1 MKGTTA
7 CCFGGGD
14 LDDQLRPINDHVA
27 LRFNRLLQ
35 RYEVAALR
43 WDTANQRFL
52 PAADDPPGAGFEK
65 GWHFYTTVDVERTE
79 FDLGAGDDEFRA
91 DGGYVFPNDRSGQ
104 AWGILEGDRQAGGG
118 LTKLIVDGGPG
129 NDQLYGGPGILDPSV
144 SDFADQPVTEI
155 LLSDGII
162 DSGDGNVASIGPAGD
177 VDGDGSDDL
186 IISIENQE
194 GAGTFYI
201 VFGGTDRPGFLSSI
215 EPAEPRAVRVGR
227 FDDPERFHRRVN
239 ARPVGDLTGDGRDE
253 IAVVD
258 GDGTYLYAGLSR
270 AEWTAGPL
278 GRSDA
283 DASYP
288 LAAYRAAGLGDF
300 DGDGIADFGTV
311 SEDTL
316 RIFFGAADGALSDL
330 DSVSVSGNFTT
341 SDLLASGP
349 LFSPGIASAVI
360 SGRSVLVGTDTPW
373 GSDTS
378 YLVESR
384 GRLAP
389 RLVATNELLLRPVG
403 DLTGDGLD
411 EFASVGRK
419 QVARMGDF
427 TNDPEPPPRLRW
439 VTHLSIS
446 DDAADREARLTDES
460 PRPHVTLDFADAPF
474 ANETRFEPGTFAP
487 IFASV
492 GDLGAGRADA
502 EPDGRLSD
510 FNGDG
515 LDDIWIG
522 SESFNGLIGQF
533 KAGAG
538 RVHLIPGRQRSV
550 SFQGDGSFPGDGDF
564 EILVNRGDRLIDPQT
579 GQPVVFVP
587 PALRVGEQDRWFRFT
602 TAGDGAAG
610 DQIRIVSLP
619 GPDVPETPV
628 DALPRPTVRID
639 LISDDGR
646 VLATNQTIVDLR
658 NRTAESYWIRVHR
671 DSANPTTAGLP
682 FRLEIA
688 PPSLGDSHR
697 PSDRDRLFGGPGDD
711 RLSGGAE
718 LDVLRGGS
726 GSDLFL
732 SEREERFDFEN
743 GIDRVDPGFNRPEE
757 ANHQRLGQPA
767 DSPIDIAAHFDRALW
782 RPIAEAMGHPVTTN
796 ADSRSVLHRAWFA
809 SGLAQIETLDLSGIP
824 ATDLSGL
831 TLMTNLRHL
840 DLRSSLRTAIDL
852 PVLPKLQ
859 QLILSGNPIERVSAS
874 ELSTLPQL
882 RTLVLD
888 NTSLADLGGLVGVQ
902 IVDDRDGGYVEGGS
916 WQSEASATADAWLD
930 GYRFTK
936 SGGSATWTV
945 AAPVG
950 EIVRLWATWPTLE
963 NESTT
968 ATTYQVFDGESLL
981 ATVPVFQSTPAGAL
995 DENAMFGGRPWES
1008 LGEFASTSGDLS
1020 IVLAGADGTVVAADA
1035 VRAEQVSSPALSL
1048 ETISLLG
1055 SPLNDVSRDQ
1065 LLGRLQA
1072 TNPLEVVLTA
1082 DPGYRSRCT
1091 ALIWAVG
1098 NRTARSPSS
1107 KCSTKPTRVTEVSG
1121 AWVALSS
1128 TCSMP
1133 WGKCRYAP

>member
-1 MKGTTA
+1 
-7 CCFGGGD
+7 
-14 LDDQLRPINDHVA
+14 
-27 LRFNRLLQ
+27 
-35 RYEVAALR
+35 
-43 WDTANQRFL
+43 
-52 PAADDPPGAGFEK
+52 
-65 GWHFYTTVDVERTE
+65 
-79 FDLGAGDDEFRA
+79 
-91 DGGYVFPNDRSGQ
+91 
-104 AWGILEGDRQAGGG
+104 
-118 LTKLIVDGGPG
+118 
-129 NDQLYGGPGILDPSV
+129 
-144 SDFADQPVTEI
+144 
-155 LLSDGII
+155 
-162 DSGDGNVASIGPAGD
+162 
-177 VDGDGSDDL
+177 
-186 IISIENQE
+186 
-194 GAGTFYI
+194 
-201 VFGGTDRPGFLSSI
+201 
-215 EPAEPRAVRVGR
+215 
-227 FDDPERFHRRVN
+227 
-239 ARPVGDLTGDGRDE
+239 
-253 IAVVD
+253 
-258 GDGTYLYAGLSR
+258 
-270 AEWTAGPL
+270 
-278 GRSDA
+278 
-283 DASYP
+283 
-288 LAAYRAAGLGDF
+288 
-300 DGDGIADFGTV
+300 
-311 SEDTL
+311 
-316 RIFFGAADGALSDL
+316 
-330 DSVSVSGNFTT
+330 
-341 SDLLASGP
+341 
-349 LFSPGIASAVI
+349 
-360 SGRSVLVGTDTPW
+360 
-373 GSDTS
+373 
-378 YLVESR
+378 
-384 GRLAP
+384 
-389 RLVATNELLLRPVG
+389 
-403 DLTGDGLD
+403 
-411 EFASVGRK
+411 
-419 QVARMGDF
+419 MGDF

-460 PRPHVTLDFADAPF
+460 PRPHVTLDFADAPL

-492 GDLGAGRADA
+492 GDVGAGRADA
-502 EPDGRLSD
+502 EPGGRLSD

-550 SFQGDGSFPGDGDF
+550 SFQGDGSLPGDGDF
-564 EILVNRGDRLIDPQT
+564 EVLVNRGDRLIDPQT

-711 RLSGGAE
+711 RLSGDAE

-782 RPIAEAMGHPVTTN
+782 RPIAEAMGQPVTTN

-945 AAPVG
+945 AAPAG
-950 EIVRLWATWPTLE
+950 EVIRLWATWPTLE

-1082 DPGYRSRCT
+1082 DPGYQVALHGFDLGGWQQNRQITFLEVLNEADTRDGGERGVGGIVVHLLNALGEVSLCTVTDVHGNYRLQGGPAFENHTVQVMLPSAWRSTGSDSASVTSLESTVDFGVAKPLDIGADRGGVEGRLQSFELT
-1091 ALIWAVG
+1091 SSLALGDIAWEVRQGANVVATG
-1098 NRTARSPSS
+1098 NSASLPFTPTKQGSYLVSVTARDTVSDVVYDDELWLHVSNGPPLVVILADGV
-1107 KCSTKPTRVTEVSG
+1107 PTAELTVHQGSG
-1121 AWVALSS
+1121 VALTSVV
-1128 TCSMP
+1128 TDP
-1133 WGKCRYAP
+1133 GRG